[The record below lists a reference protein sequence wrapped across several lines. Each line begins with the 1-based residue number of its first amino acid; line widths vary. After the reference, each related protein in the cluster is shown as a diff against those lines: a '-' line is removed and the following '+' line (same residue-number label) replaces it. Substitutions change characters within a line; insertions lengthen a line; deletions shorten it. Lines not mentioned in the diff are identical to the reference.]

1 MRKKNGTRMI
11 AFALIIGLLAAIPA
25 STQVVSTGGSVPD
38 EGADLRM
45 VVLIN
50 RLELTKEQM
59 QTIHDAL
66 AGVIAE
72 IDALDSR
79 RAEFYDEMLRFDGT
93 ADELEQAL
101 SAFREEMSAAAE
113 GLRSDISSA
122 IDEIAT
128 TLTMKQGEILR
139 RAIPG
144 LFARGEATPRFG
156 MEGMIPP
163 GRPGE
168 ERGPAFGRGADD
180 RAGIRGA
187 IAQRMKD
194 RLQAGAERGRGFASR
209 PVGRGD
215 GGERG
220 PIGKPDGRKVD
231 LLRLFVETLE
241 LKMSYTE

>member
-25 STQVVSTGGSVPD
+25 STQVVSTGGSAPD

-50 RLELTKEQM
+50 RLDLTKEQM

-66 AGVIAE
+66 AGVLAE
-72 IDALDSR
+72 IDALDSM

-93 ADELEQAL
+93 PEELDQAL
-101 SAFREEMSAAAE
+101 AAFRDEMSTAAE

-128 TLTMKQGEILR
+128 ALTMKQGEILR

-144 LFARGEATPRFG
+144 LFARGEAGPQLG
-156 MEGMIPP
+156 MEGTIGRGRPSP
-163 GRPGE
+163 GRGS
-168 ERGPAFGRGADD
+168 D
-180 RAGIRGA
+180 RIRGA
-187 IAQRMKD
+187 IERMKD